1 MSDQVLFGRKIR
13 AARKAATLSRDRV
26 AERAG
31 ITSNYLGEIERG
43 EKWPSI
49 EIISS
54 IAAALDVPPSL
65 FLSYESEEPNANLLK
80 AKIRHILERRGLADL
95 QRAYRMLKALFE
107 P

>member
-1 MSDQVLFGRKIR
+1 MSDQDLFGRKIR

-43 EKWPSI
+43 EKWPSL
-49 EIISS
+49 EVISS
-54 IAAALDVPPSL
+54 IGDALNVSPSL
-65 FLSYESEEPNANLLK
+65 FFNYESEEPNANLLK
-80 AKIRHILERRGLADL
+80 AKIRHILEGRGLDDL
-95 QRAYRMLKALFE
+95 QRAHRLLKALFE